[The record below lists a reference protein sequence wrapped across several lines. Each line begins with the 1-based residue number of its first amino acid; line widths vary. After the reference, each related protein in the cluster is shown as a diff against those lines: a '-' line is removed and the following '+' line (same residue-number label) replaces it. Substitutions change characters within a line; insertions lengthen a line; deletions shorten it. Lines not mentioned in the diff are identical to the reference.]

1 MDLLSSNLQATNAKY
16 NSVLSK
22 LESLESDAVSNLETA
37 ASTATSTISS
47 QLNGITSELRTLVPE
62 GFSIPNVSLQGQL
75 QSLSGLTD
83 AIQSANLLASI
94 KSDFGSAL
102 TAGGFNLDTL
112 VSDAATAVGA
122 GTSLSG
128 IIPNFELSPVGDII
142 QKASETKLPDI
153 DAVTEKAAS
162 FVSNEEFTAAKSA
175 AINAVYTTSETFPT
189 ADAGYIKVS
198 DKFKKVT
205 QSFGGVSITKPVT
218 TPALAFEN
226 NVRKTVSSKGFSHRV
241 LTITE
246 KFTVSD
252 MEEIDGDKVVTLKH
266 EPTKIEKVHG
276 RKNIARFSGRRIFRL
291 VNAFNLSE
299 LARSAINEKYEK
311 DVYAIYPLNNKQVVI
326 KEVIRQYDG
335 TPWAVKIQ
343 YKYNE
348 TYDPNYAKA

>member
-22 LESLESDAVSNLETA
+22 LESLESDAISNLETA
-37 ASTATSTISS
+37 ASTATSTMSS
-47 QLNGITSELRTLVPE
+47 QLNGITNELRTFVPE

-83 AIQSANLLASI
+83 VTESANLLASI

-102 TAGGFNLDTL
+102 TDGGFNLDTL
-112 VSDAATAVGA
+112 VSDAAAAVGA

-128 IIPNFELSPVGDII
+128 VIPNFELSPIGDII

-162 FVSNEEFTAAKSA
+162 FVSNEKFTAAKTE

-241 LTITE
+241 TTTTE

-252 MEEIDGDKVVTLKH
+252 MEEIGGDKVVTLKH
-266 EPTKIEKVHG
+266 EPTKIEKVYG
-276 RKNIARFSGRRIFRL
+276 RTQKIGTENSIFRL

-335 TPWAVKIQ
+335 TPWAIRIQ
-343 YKYNE
+343 YKHNE

>member
-22 LESLESDAVSNLETA
+22 LESLESDAISNLETA
-37 ASTATSTISS
+37 ASTATSTMSS

-62 GFSIPNVSLQGQL
+62 GFSVPNVSLQGQL

-83 AIQSANLLASI
+83 ATQSANLLASI
-94 KSDFGSAL
+94 KLDFGSAL
-102 TAGGFNLDTL
+102 TSGGFNLDTL
-112 VSDAATAVGA
+112 VSDAAAAVGA

-128 IIPNFELSPVGDII
+128 VIPNFELSPIGDII

-162 FVSNEEFTAAKSA
+162 FVSNEKFTAAKTTA
-175 AINAVYTTSETFPT
+175 TNAVFTTSETFPT

-198 DKFKKVT
+198 EKFKKIT
-205 QSFGGVSITKPVT
+205 QSFGGVSISKPVT

-241 LTITE
+241 TTANE

-252 MEEIDGDKVVTLKH
+252 MEEIGGDKVVTLKH
-266 EPTKIEKVHG
+266 EPTKIEKVYG
-276 RKNIARFSGRRIFRL
+276 RIQKVGTESSIFRL
-291 VNAFNLSE
+291 VNLFNLSE

-311 DVYAIYPLNNKQVVI
+311 DVYSIYPLNNKQVVI

-335 TPWAVKIQ
+335 TPWAIRIQ
-343 YKYNE
+343 YKHNE

>member
-22 LESLESDAVSNLETA
+22 LESLESDAISNLETA
-37 ASTATSTISS
+37 ASTATSTMSS
-47 QLNGITSELRTLVPE
+47 QLNGITNELRTFVPE

-83 AIQSANLLASI
+83 VTESANLLASI

-102 TAGGFNLDTL
+102 TDGGFNLDTL
-112 VSDAATAVGA
+112 VSDAAAAVGA

-128 IIPNFELSPVGDII
+128 VIPNFELSPIGDII

-162 FVSNEEFTAAKSA
+162 FVSNEKFTAAKTE

-226 NVRKTVSSKGFSHRV
+226 NVRKTVSPKGFSHRV
-241 LTITE
+241 TTTTE

-252 MEEIDGDKVVTLKH
+252 MEEIGGDKVVTLKH
-266 EPTKIEKVHG
+266 EPTKIEKVYG
-276 RKNIARFSGRRIFRL
+276 RTQKVGTENSIFRL

-343 YKYNE
+343 YKHNE

>member
-22 LESLESDAVSNLETA
+22 LESLESDAISNLETA
-37 ASTATSTISS
+37 ASTATSTMSS

-62 GFSIPNVSLQGQL
+62 GFSVPNVSLQGQL

-83 AIQSANLLASI
+83 ATQSANLLASI
-94 KSDFGSAL
+94 KLDFGSAL
-102 TAGGFNLDTL
+102 TSGGFNLDTL
-112 VSDAATAVGA
+112 VSDAAAAVGA

-128 IIPNFELSPVGDII
+128 VIPNFELSPIGDII

-162 FVSNEEFTAAKSA
+162 FVSNEKFTAAKTTA
-175 AINAVYTTSETFPT
+175 TNAVFTTSETFPT

-198 DKFKKVT
+198 EKFKKIT
-205 QSFGGVSITKPVT
+205 QSFGGVSISKPVT

-241 LTITE
+241 TTTTE

-252 MEEIDGDKVVTLKH
+252 MEEIGGDKVVTLKH
-266 EPTKIEKVHG
+266 EPTKIEKVYG
-276 RKNIARFSGRRIFRL
+276 RIQKVGTESSIFRL
-291 VNAFNLSE
+291 VNLFNLSE

-311 DVYAIYPLNNKQVVI
+311 DVYSIYPLNNKQVVI

-335 TPWAVKIQ
+335 TPWAIRIQ
-343 YKYNE
+343 YKHNE